1 MSQDP
6 GAAGAPPT
14 DPAPT
19 PARSLAPDLA
29 RGFMLLFIALVN
41 AQFFLVGPDPV
52 GSFGDQA
59 VAVLQ
64 LTLVNA
70 RAIPLFAFLFGYGAV
85 QIMRRVRAGGGGWI
99 HVRRLLRRRGWV
111 MLAIGAA
118 HGVLLLPVDIVG
130 AYGLALLLFVGL
142 TRARD
147 AVLLWTAG
155 LLAAGSVTLN
165 TTLTVLLAGAGG
177 ETSIAAPSLAEAGFL
192 AASAERFREWLLYT
206 PVTML
211 TVAMP
216 MIALGIWAAHRR
228 ILEEPAAH
236 RTLLVRAAVLGLG
249 VAAAAGLP
257 NALVYA
263 ELMPAGSAWT
273 EALLGLLHDAVGWFG
288 GLGWA
293 ALFALLAVRWEGRR
307 GATGSDVPY
316 GPVVRAVAAV
326 GQRSLTCYLAQ
337 SVVFTLVF
345 APYGAGLG
353 TSLGFAGAASVAVA
367 TWLATVVLA
376 EALRRSGRRGP
387 AEAVLRRLT
396 YAGSAHTPSP
406 SS

>member
-1 MSQDP
+1 MSPNP
-6 GAAGAPPT
+6 GTAGAPPT

-19 PARSLAPDLA
+19 PVRSLAPDLA
-29 RGFMLLFIALVN
+29 RGFMLVFIALVN

-52 GSFGDQA
+52 RTFGDQA
-59 VAVLQ
+59 VAVVQ

-70 RAIPLFAFLFGYGAV
+70 RAVPLFAFLFGYGAV
-85 QIMRRVRAGGGGWI
+85 RIMGRVRAGGGGWI

-111 MLAIGAA
+111 MLAIGAV

-155 LLAAGSVTLN
+155 LLAAGATALN
-165 TTLTVLLAGAGG
+165 TALTVALAGAGG
-177 ETSIAAPSLAEAGFL
+177 ETSIAAPSLTEAGFL

-216 MIALGIWAAHRR
+216 MIALGVWAARRR
-228 ILEEPAAH
+228 ILEEPGAH
-236 RTLLVRAAVLGLG
+236 RPLLVRTAVIGLGAAV
-249 VAAAAGLP
+249 AAGLP
-257 NALVYA
+257 SALVYA
-263 ELMPAGSAWT
+263 ELVPAGAPLPQ
-273 EALLGLLHDAVGWFG
+273 ALLELLHDAVGWFG

-293 ALFALLAVRWEGRR
+293 ALFALLAARWEGRR
-307 GATGSDVPY
+307 AGGGPSAGY
-316 GPVVRAVAAV
+316 GPAVSAVAAV

-353 TSLGFAGAASVAVA
+353 ATLGVAGAAAVAVA

-376 EALRRSGRRGP
+376 EVLRRAGRRGP

-396 YAGSAHTPSP
+396 YAGSTHAPSP
-406 SS
+406 